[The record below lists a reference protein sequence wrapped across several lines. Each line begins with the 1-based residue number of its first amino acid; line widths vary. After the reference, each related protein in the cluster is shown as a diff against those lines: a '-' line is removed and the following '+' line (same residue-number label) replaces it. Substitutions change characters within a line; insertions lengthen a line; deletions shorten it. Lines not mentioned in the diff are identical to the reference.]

1 MANIPWFTRFYIC
14 QVVHSVPFFHHFS
27 RVDTPSLKLTSS
39 PKKPGLGRPSFPRE
53 SRSIPESPRKLTP
66 WPPAIHV
73 QIQTASLE
81 NLYAPKTGGE
91 KWWFTMVESVKYHLK
106 QKSKSKK
113 RTLIWIDNISYTL
126 ETNQNI
132 LLQPNSRGTF
142 WVNDDLNQLLFE
154 TVGCF
159 WSLLVPRQVRTCIQT
174 KKLRFK
180 SFSSS
185 RGPRLGHRTG
195 SSMMPKVQAPEM
207 ACRKSEAVELAKGYI
222 PPLDTLP
229 TAFSHIHP
237 NFRSA
242 RSTSTSCNS
251 ALECPHALFS
261 PSKSSLPVESGRT
274 STFRVLHPLAKYM
287 SSSLQLQ
294 VLLGYP
300 GCPSYLLP

>member
-1 MANIPWFTRFYIC
+1 MFLI
-14 QVVHSVPFFHHFS
+14 VV
-27 RVDTPSLKLTSS
+27 SS
-39 PKKPGLGRPSFPRE
+39 
-53 SRSIPESPRKLTP
+53 
-66 WPPAIHV
+66 
-73 QIQTASLE
+73 QT
-81 NLYAPKTGGE
+81 
-91 KWWFTMVESVKYHLK
+91 
-106 QKSKSKK
+106 
-113 RTLIWIDNISYTL
+113 
-126 ETNQNI
+126 
-132 LLQPNSRGTF
+132 GTYMYS
-142 WVNDDLNQLLFE
+142 N
-154 TVGCF
+154 
-159 WSLLVPRQVRTCIQT
+159 

-287 SSSLQLQ
+287 SRLSSAPSAPRVPGVPFLSPSVALRMPSKTCIILAATSGSSAVPAPALVVLSPNRSSTVLRSSL
-294 VLLGYP
+294 P
-300 GCPSYLLP
+300 RAASDPPNS